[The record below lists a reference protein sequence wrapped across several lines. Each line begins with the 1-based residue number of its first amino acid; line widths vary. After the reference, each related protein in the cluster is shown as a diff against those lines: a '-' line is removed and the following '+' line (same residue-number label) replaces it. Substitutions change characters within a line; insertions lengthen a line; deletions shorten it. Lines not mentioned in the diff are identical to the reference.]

1 MEEDDHTLLYR
12 NIDAKV
18 DPFSMHIEKHLMKL
32 PDSLQ
37 FIKEYIYFDF
47 LPKVD
52 FWLDELEKIKTTTN
66 YDENIAKIRPVAIRV
81 PQNDITCL
89 DLLGNH
95 NIKHCKINR
104 MLYGTSSGV
113 VVVYDIEGDKCVV
126 EKKISN
132 ANNRVDAIASA
143 TTKYFDTYLTRIA
156 ATCRSEQNV
165 VIMSYNHSFSVMNID
180 TVISTADQPGLAGLI
195 NSLKFSKDGFY
206 LSGIDYKGGVR
217 IWKFHEIPVS
227 SNKEITTTT
236 ESAKDGKKEK
246 KDPSS
251 KDLSKDAKDAKE
263 KQDKEV
269 GKDVLKDNKDLYMF
283 ISYIQCNNKE
293 NFTILPNEIGNP
305 SEGAGTGAKDQKGK
319 NTKDTKEKDKKPPKG
334 KDPKQKGK
342 DDKAQND
349 VPLDENMYNIKSEYD
364 ELNRDISLYQK
375 FSDRHPVVH
384 FIQKKFIFED
394 KYNTGYSSSTVTT
407 GVYIAFLNST
417 CFKYISLYPY
427 LTDNMKT
434 IFKVSKVKTTNTLSI
449 EESMSLNSQMA
460 KKEKEFLNF
469 IKKKLDTTT
478 PQAKPEVSKEVVNA
492 PPEKTT
498 KEKEAKG
505 KKEPVDTTSS
515 TGSKSITINPSDIT
529 KNEIAFTTLFN
540 ISTMSGQRN
549 INTINNLLAIG
560 MTDGSIIVWDCELH
574 TDKFLFQKNSRF
586 EITYLVIDENYLL
599 SGSMEGYIYIYD
611 LINGTEIFSCAHNP
625 YETTPIITSLAFFPF
640 MVLAVDDSNIVNV
653 YNMKEKGKA
662 GKILLDDIDNQNIIY
677 RIKYANKYQVDYND
691 EFAAMICE
699 KEESSKEKKSLIDLI
714 KFQDERKEYIR
725 NKPNT
730 TSTNFFNATQIALN
744 PIIEKPPTPEVKEE
758 NAEEQNEPVPI
769 TKIELKQKYLLI
781 FRIRDIL
788 FKCYP
793 NLIYAYKK
801 GLSLKKIMKTYSSDS
816 FPTFERNSSIADNN
830 DKLNNSKN
838 SVKNDLLANLS
849 QPNETLS
856 KSNEDA
862 VTKKVSTQQK
872 DIFYNSFKSIRQRYQ
887 YKEQRANN
895 IMMRNEKILK
905 ELNKKKK

>member
-319 NTKDTKEKDKKPPKG
+319 NTKDTKEKG

-498 KEKEAKG
+498 KEKETKG

-699 KEESSKEKKSLIDLI
+699 KEESNKEKKSLIDLI

-730 TSTNFFNATQIALN
+730 TSTNFFNAKQIALN

-849 QPNETLS
+849 HPNETMS

>member
-1 MEEDDHTLLYR
+1 MEENDHTLLYR

-560 MTDGSIIVWDCELH
+560 MTDGSIMVWDCELH

-640 MVLAVDDSNIVNV
+640 MVLAVDDSNSVNV
-653 YNMKEKGKA
+653 DNMKEKGKA

-699 KEESSKEKKSLIDLI
+699 KEESNKEKKSLIDLI

-730 TSTNFFNATQIALN
+730 TSTNFFNAKQIALN

-816 FPTFERNSSIADNN
+816 FPTFERTSSIADNN

-849 QPNETLS
+849 HPNETLS

-872 DIFYNSFKSIRQRYQ
+872 DIFYKSFKSIRQRYQ

-895 IMMRNEKILK
+895 IMKRNEKILK